1 MLIDAYADR
10 LFAAQDEMDD
20 ILVFRE
26 MLAVQ
31 SPALGHI
38 LALASHRPNGPRLI
52 TEAVEVP
59 LDEYVKLSVE
69 DFMVSLYNGQTVQ
82 RVRLVL
88 PDGSRLAIHD
98 VLAEAIAS
106 CAAVE
111 IVVNALFI
119 CTANR
124 LRSPTAEQVFSTW
137 AGVETDSGPWCR
149 CRGAALARADRVGR
163 HPSS

>member
-1 MLIDAYADR
+1 MTLADHLAYLEAEFSAAVAAPLSSRKATLVAMLIDAYADR
-10 LFAAQDEMDD
+10 LFAAQDDVDD

-88 PDGSRLAIHD
+88 PDGSRLAIHE
-98 VLAEAIAS
+98 VLAEAIEAMR
-106 CAAVE
+106 AFA
-111 IVVNALFI
+111 
-119 CTANR
+119 
-124 LRSPTAEQVFSTW
+124 PST
-137 AGVETDSGPWCR
+137 S
-149 CRGAALARADRVGR
+149 
-163 HPSS
+163 